1 MFSRAIA
8 TRPLCL
14 VVLSQRQVFNQ
25 KDEVIMQY
33 LFMEMV
39 LELEFL
45 TIAST
50 AHKILF
56 AIT

>member
-8 TRPLCL
+8 TTPLYS

-25 KDEVIMQY
+25 KDEVRIWY

-39 LELEFL
+39 
-45 TIAST
+45 
-50 AHKILF
+50 
-56 AIT
+56 